1 MSTEFHMVCAEALRG
16 QSYFDGQ
23 LDASASVDIERH
35 LAACDECAALLQD
48 LQTIRDDVRV
58 QGRYYR
64 ASPAL
69 KTRLAE
75 LLDRESGSPRKVVTF
90 IPRGKQ
96 FWSGAMSGAGATAL
110 AAALA
115 LLVLAPGLG
124 RPDHLVDDLMGAHV
138 RSLMENHLIDVVSS
152 DQHTVKPWFAG
163 HADVSPPAVDFPRE
177 DYRLVGGRVDYIDGQ
192 RAAVVVYR
200 HGAHIINVFAWN
212 QRDGSLP
219 NIVTRQGYHIVFWR
233 NGNLI
238 FCAVSDTALDE
249 ITGLTRLLQAASTP
263 ETK

>member
-1 MSTEFHMVCAEALRG
+1 MA
-16 QSYFDGQ
+16 
-23 LDASASVDIERH
+23 
-35 LAACDECAALLQD
+35 
-48 LQTIRDDVRV
+48 
-58 QGRYYR
+58 
-64 ASPAL
+64 
-69 KTRLAE
+69 
-75 LLDRESGSPRKVVTF
+75 
-90 IPRGKQ
+90 
-96 FWSGAMSGAGATAL
+96 
-110 AAALA
+110 
-115 LLVLAPGLG
+115 
-124 RPDHLVDDLMGAHV
+124 
-138 RSLMENHLIDVVSS
+138 NHLIDVVSS

-219 NIVTRQGYHIVFWR
+219 NIVTREGYHIVFWR
-233 NGNLI
+233 NGNLV
-238 FCAVSDTALDE
+238 FCAVSDSALDE